1 MRILQIHNSYLF
13 GGGEDR
19 MVQVEAAA
27 LREVG
32 DEVIVAHT
40 SNPRTVGAQIR
51 TFATAPW
58 NVASARTIE
67 SLIDRSHPDVAHVH
81 NTWYRFSPSI
91 VSALRRR
98 RVPVVMT
105 VHNYRLMCANAL
117 FFRDGAPCTDCLGS
131 HPWRAAVHRCYRD
144 STVESVVAASTIS
157 INRSFSTWE
166 RGVDRFVVATR
177 FAGDLLSDAGFP
189 GERIRIVPPMIPDP
203 GLRVQAPS
211 SSSTVVYVG
220 RIEEGKG
227 LEMLFEA
234 WRRVS
239 PEFELVVVGEGPL
252 RPSLEDL
259 RVPRTRFLGWVDS
272 PQVDEILLSSRA
284 LVFPSQFFETFG
296 LSAGESLAAGLPVVA
311 GSIGTRRE
319 VLGEDGAGWLV
330 DTNTVEDWTRTLGEL
345 MNDDAVDK
353 AGVVARARY
362 EERFAPAVAL
372 DVLRGV
378 YEETLGG

>member
-1 MRILQIHNSYLF
+1 MRILQIHNSYLR

-27 LREVG
+27 LREAG
-32 DEVIVAHT
+32 EEVIVAHT
-40 SNPRTVGAQIR
+40 SNPRTVAAQAR
-51 TFATAPW
+51 AYVAAPW
-58 NVASARTIE
+58 NGVSARTIG
-67 SLIDRSHPDVAHVH
+67 SLVDRSHPDIAHVH

-91 VSALRRR
+91 ISALRRR
-98 RVPVVMT
+98 DVPVVMS

-131 HPWRAAVHRCYRD
+131 HPWRGVMHRCYRN
-144 STVESVVAASTIS
+144 SVSESFVAASAIS
-157 INRSFSTWE
+157 INRSINTWK
-166 RGVDRFVVATR
+166 RGVDRFMVATE
-177 FAGDLLSDAGFP
+177 FVGDLLTNAGFP
-189 GERIRIVPPMIPDP
+189 SERIRVVPPLIPDP
-203 GLRVQAPS
+203 GSRTRAPS
-211 SSSTVVYVG
+211 SSSTVIYVG

-252 RPSLEDL
+252 RPSLEGL

-272 PQVDEILLSSRA
+272 PQVNEILLSSRA

-330 DTNTVEDWTRTLGEL
+330 DTNTVEEWTRTLDEL
-345 MNDDAVDK
+345 IDDDAVDR
-353 AGVVARARY
+353 AGAVARERY

-378 YEETLGG
+378 YEETLGE